1 MKYWCS
7 VWTMCNTFPVR
18 VSIEKPQIQFYKCN
32 NHKSLNAPSSLLL
45 APSEAW
51 TIKFNIM
58 APTKIGCLSA
68 VLLEGD
74 YVREG
79 SMGRLL
85 SSSGSKI
92 LLGLLKI
99 MCTIQV
105 LLRKVFSL
113 KSLSKLKPIELNN
126 NNRKESKSLFSVQ
139 FFCELYKILLLGL
152 YSFLFW
158 LS

>member
-1 MKYWCS
+1 MIPDGQVKNPKFAFYHH
-7 VWTMCNTFPVR
+7 VLILNEILMFRLNHTLLVR

-32 NHKSLNAPSSLLL
+32 NHKSLNAPSFILPP
-45 APSEAW
+45 PSEAW

-58 APTKIGCLSA
+58 APTKIGCHSA

-92 LLGLLKI
+92 PLGLLKT

-105 LLRKVFSL
+105 LIHKV
-113 KSLSKLKPIELNN
+113 KVCQKLNPLN
-126 NNRKESKSLFSVQ
+126 
-139 FFCELYKILLLGL
+139 
-152 YSFLFW
+152 
-158 LS
+158 